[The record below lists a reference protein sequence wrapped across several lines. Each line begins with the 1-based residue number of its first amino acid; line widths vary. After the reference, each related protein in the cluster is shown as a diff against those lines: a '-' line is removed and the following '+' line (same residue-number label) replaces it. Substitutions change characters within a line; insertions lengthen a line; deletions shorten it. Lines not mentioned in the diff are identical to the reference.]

1 LKAGPAWFNN
11 TASRKLQQRGMPLT
25 ANVEMLLISCG
36 GHERDLKESS
46 RNMTAV
52 EKPFPVEETTIAGL
66 HAAYLEGRTNVRS
79 VTQGFLDRVA
89 AYDKKGPA
97 LGLVIST
104 NIRVLDE
111 ADALDRTFAASGR
124 LAGPLHGIPVLAKDN
139 YDVAGLQTTGGS
151 AAMLGWVPTK
161 DSTVIAK
168 LRAAG
173 AIVVAKVTM
182 SEWARGGVD
191 NINSVLPGFARNPYN
206 TAYATGGSSGGTGAG
221 IAANFGVI
229 GLGSDTWGSIRNP
242 SSNNA
247 IVGLRP
253 SWALVSRAGMIGLYS
268 ARDMAGPMTRTMA
281 DLART
286 LDVIAGVDP
295 ADPATAQAAGKIP
308 ASYAAFLNK
317 TGAQGKRLG
326 VLRQAFRPEASDPDV
341 TALVEKAIE
350 DLRLLGGEI
359 VDPFVIADFDQFP
372 PRPHPHSEV
381 RAAFERYL
389 KAVGPGFPKT
399 VAELVATKKF
409 HPLHEAGLLA
419 ALHAPDPAED
429 PIVRELEAHETRMR
443 QTYLEAMDASK
454 VDALIMPTASFPPK
468 LNGDRNTTSTGTT
481 TWIAS
486 GLHWPALIVPMGYT
500 GEDLPSGLQFVGRPW
515 SETTLIEIGYAYEQA
530 THHRH
535 PPSTVPPLVR
545 RA

>member
-1 LKAGPAWFNN
+1 MT
-11 TASRKLQQRGMPLT
+11 TA
-25 ANVEMLLISCG
+25 A
-36 GHERDLKESS
+36 
-46 RNMTAV
+46 
-52 EKPFPVEETTIAGL
+52 EKTFRIEEASIADI
-66 HAAYLEGRTNVRS
+66 HAAYLERRTSVRS
-79 VTQGFLDRVA
+79 VMQGFLDRIA

-104 NIRVLDE
+104 NTHALDE
-111 ADALDRTFAASGR
+111 ADALDRAFAASGK

-151 AAMLGWVPTK
+151 AAMLGWVPSK

-173 AIVVAKVTM
+173 AIVIAKVTM

-191 NINSVLPGFARNPYN
+191 NINSALPGFARNPYN

-281 DLART
+281 DLAKT

-295 ADPATAQAAGKIP
+295 ADPATAEAAGKIP
-308 ASYAAFLNK
+308 ASYAAFLK
-317 TGAQGKRLG
+317 TTGAQGKRLG

-341 TALVEKAIE
+341 TALVEKAIA
-350 DLRLLGGEI
+350 DLRHLGAEI
-359 VDPFVIADFDQFP
+359 VDPFVIPDFDQFP

-389 KAVGPGFPKT
+389 KTTGPGFPKT

-409 HPLHEAGLLA
+409 HPLHETGLLA
-419 ALHAPDPAED
+419 ALHAPDPADD
-429 PIVRELEAHETRMR
+429 PVVRELEAHEKRMR
-443 QTYLEAMDASK
+443 QAYLEAMHDARI
-454 VDALIMPTASFPPK
+454 DALVMPTASYPPK
-468 LNGDRNTTSTGTT
+468 LNGDRNTTPTGTT

-500 GEDLPSGLQFVGRPW
+500 GEDLPSGLQIVGRPW
-515 SETTLIEIGYAYEQA
+515 SESTLIEIGYAYEQA
-530 THHRH
+530 TNHRR
-535 PPSTVPPLVR
+535 PPSTVPPLVQMPVALLPLHR
-545 RA
+545 E